1 MQNGETDV
9 RYEYDQNGMRVRKT
23 VNGIA
28 TNYTYN
34 GSRLVHLTTGS
45 NKLHFYYDG
54 YGKPA
59 LVSHNGVTYSYL
71 YNLQGDVIGCDL
83 PKRPH
88 TRAAAL
94 RKYCS

>member
-28 TNYTYN
+28 TNYAYGGT
-34 GSRLVHLTTGS
+34 RLVHLAKNS
-45 NKLHFYYDG
+45 DSLDFYYDG
-54 YGKPA
+54 QGKPA
-59 LVSHNGVTYSYL
+59 LVSLNGVTYSYL

-88 TRAAAL
+88 PRAAAL

>member
-1 MQNGETDV
+1 MSGANYTTSYSYDWDDRATDIQYGDATHRV
-9 RYEYDQNGMRVRKT
+9 RYG
-23 VNGIA
+23 
-28 TNYTYN
+28 
-34 GSRLVHLTTGS
+34 
-45 NKLHFYYDG
+45 YDG
-54 YGKPA
+54 QGKTA

-88 TRAAAL
+88 PRAAAL

>member
-1 MQNGETDV
+1 MRNGETDV

-23 VNGIA
+23 VNGTA

-54 YGKPA
+54 QGKPA
-59 LVSHNGVTYSYL
+59 LVSHNSVTYSYL

-83 PKRPH
+83 PKRPYL
-88 TRAAAL
+88 RAAAL